1 MTKKYGHNALRIG
14 VYWETRGRQPGSPV
28 RVFYHNLFGLLSAVD
43 RSWIG
48 TVHALEVALGFV
60 MNRLI
65 KSFLRVFRISRAGGG
80 LGEGL
85 GSLPGCVL
93 FLTLCTGC
101 VFWGGVGVVR
111 GEDSGRID
119 YQSQVKSLLRE
130 RCFACH
136 GPLKQEGSL
145 RLDTLS
151 SMLTGGDS
159 GPAILPKDTEGSL
172 LLKRIRSA
180 EIENRM
186 PPEHEGEA
194 MKSQEIELLQ
204 RWIEN
209 GAEGVANEQPEPDPR
224 LHWAFQAVRRPQVP
238 LRQDVGGRQLNPIDA
253 FLTQVH
259 QEHQLQG
266 ADRASNEVL
275 LRRLSFDLIGLPPD
289 LAELKGIPSEW
300 SDDWYRK
307 QVDRLLM
314 DPRHGERWARH
325 WMDVWRFSDW
335 WGLGDQLR
343 NSQLHMWH
351 WRDWI
356 IENIN
361 ADRPYDEMVRLM
373 LAADE
378 IRPEDIRDL
387 RATGFLA
394 RNYFLFNR
402 NQWMDETIE
411 HVSKAFL
418 GLTMNCAKCHD
429 HKYDPIQQTDYYR
442 MRAIFE
448 PYHVRLDQ
456 VEGESDLNKNGLPR
470 VFDTLLDT
478 PTYRFIRGEESNPDK
493 STAMTPSIP
502 EFFSGIP
509 FEVQP
514 VRLPGVAWQPE
525 RRAWVI
531 PAVIERARAEVA
543 VAEKNLENARTAMQ
557 KASEE
562 HRIWK
567 AGSENSDKAPTDTE
581 LLAKELLRENFQ
593 ALDPLVWQTLGGD
606 WKFEP
611 GKLEQLRD
619 GQDRSVLRWLGKPP
633 KDFDVTLKFTIQGGS
648 TYRSVGITF
657 DSTQEGSEE
666 GAKGLAPG
674 PQDSEV
680 MVYLSAHA
688 PDPKVQ
694 GAYATQGAYHYPA
707 EGRVSV
713 PVMLQKP
720 YTLRVQVRGDL
731 VNAHVDGEPKL
742 AWKIPI
748 GRREGGLRFTAF
760 DVQVAFHEIVISTL
774 PASVV
779 MREPSG
785 TVTLD
790 PEAQLG
796 ISKSEMELS
805 EQRLANARLDVEV
818 LQARHTAWL
827 ARWAF
832 EDGELAGE
840 TQESLEKLKEH
851 AAQTKIASLRMDRRL
866 ALGKAKERLLAAK
879 IQQAKSTPE
888 KKDAADKEV
897 AAAMEGVAN
906 GDMQLQNA
914 LSASEPEGEIVR
926 FVGAKWSAT
935 RFLNSGADDPA
946 VEFRATSSGR
956 RTALANWITDRRNP
970 LTARVAVNHLWSRH
984 FGEPL
989 VATVFDFGNKGAKS
1003 EHVQLL
1009 DWLACE
1015 LMEHGWSMKHVHR
1028 LILDSEHYRRDSRVG
1043 AEGKGMELDPDNR
1056 FMWRRIPQR
1065 MESQVVRDSIL
1076 AFAGRLD
1083 GTIGGVSVA
1092 MKDQANSMRRSL
1104 YFFHSNNERNLLL
1117 TTFDEA
1123 LVKECYRREQSIVP
1137 QQALALSNSKLV
1149 LENCEPIADR
1159 ISAIDDSDEEFMKNA
1174 FLWLL
1179 GIRADEQMLAAS
1191 RAAMGR
1197 WKEMSDTGLGQGH
1210 PQRERVLLVWALLNH
1225 NDFVTLR

>member
-1 MTKKYGHNALRIG
+1 MRSLWPSFSRIPCFLPLVWEYVRSGLR
-14 VYWETRGRQPGSPV
+14 R
-28 RVFYHNLFGLLSAVD
+28 
-43 RSWIG
+43 
-48 TVHALEVALGFV
+48 FV
-60 MNRLI
+60 C
-65 KSFLRVFRISRAGGG
+65 SF
-80 LGEGL
+80 
-85 GSLPGCVL
+85 GCV
-93 FLTLCTGC
+93 
-101 VFWGGVGVVR
+101 VGAVGAVC
-111 GEDSGRID
+111 GDESGRVD
-119 YQSQVKSLLRE
+119 YESQVKSLLRE

-145 RLDTLS
+145 RLDTLA
-151 SMLTGGDS
+151 SMISGGES
-159 GPAILPKDTEGSL
+159 GPAISPRDSQGSL
-172 LLKRIRSA
+172 LFQRIRSA
-180 EIENRM
+180 EVENRM

-194 MKSQEIELLQ
+194 MKPEEIALLQ
-204 RWIEN
+204 RWIEG
-209 GAEGVANEQPEPDPR
+209 GAEGVANEQPDPDPR
-224 LHWAFQAVRRPQVP
+224 LHWAFQEVRRPQVP
-238 LRQDVGGRQLNPIDA
+238 QLQEGGAKQPNPIDA
-253 FLTQVH
+253 FLAQVH
-259 QEHQLQG
+259 REHQVQG

-289 LAELKGIPSEW
+289 LEELKGIPSEW

-361 ADRPYDEMVRLM
+361 VDRPYDEMVRLM

-378 IRPEDIRDL
+378 LRPEDMRDL

-456 VEGESDLNKNGLPR
+456 VEGETDLNKNGLPR
-470 VFDTLLDT
+470 VFDTLLDA
-478 PTYRFIRGEESNPDK
+478 PTYRFVRGEESSPDK
-493 STAMTPSIP
+493 STVMTPSVP
-502 EFFSGIP
+502 ALFSGVP
-509 FEVQP
+509 FEVQS

-531 PAVIERARAEVA
+531 PTVIEKARAQVHA
-543 VAEKNLENARTAMQ
+543 AEKSLEDARRGME

-562 HRIWK
+562 YRNWMATKI
-567 AGSENSDKAPTDTE
+567 AQDASLEVSGEGNSTEESAPLEFVHET
-581 LLAKELLRENFQ
+581 FQ
-593 ALDPLVWQTLGGD
+593 TLDPLVWQTLGGE
-606 WKFEP
+606 WKLAP

-633 KDFDVTLKFTIQGGS
+633 RDFDVTVKFTIQGGS

-657 DSTQEGSEE
+657 DATQDGSEE

-680 MVYLSAHA
+680 MVYLSAHS

-694 GAYATQGAYHYPA
+694 GAYATKGAYQYPA
-707 EGRVSV
+707 EGRASV

-731 VNAHVDGEPKL
+731 VNATVDGEPKL

-748 GRREGGLRFTAF
+748 ERRDGGLRFTAF
-760 DVQVAFHEIVISTL
+760 DVQVAFHEIVISAL
-774 PASVV
+774 PASVQ
-779 MREPSG
+779 MREPGGS
-785 TVTLD
+785 VSLD
-790 PEAQLG
+790 PEARLG
-796 ISKSEMELS
+796 VAKSDLELA
-805 EQRLANARLDVEV
+805 EHRLANSKLEVEV
-818 LQARHTAWL
+818 LQARHAAWL
-827 ARWAF
+827 AQWAR
-832 EDGELAGE
+832 EDMELGGVTTGEFQVA
-840 TQESLEKLKEH
+840 LEKLSQEVGR
-851 AAQTKIASLRMDRRL
+851 TKAESLRLDRKMEL
-866 ALGKAKERLLAAK
+866 AKAQERLLAAK
-879 IQQAKSTPE
+879 IQQAKSSPE

-897 AAAMEGVAN
+897 AAAMEGVVKGEA
-906 GDMQLQNA
+906 QLQKA
-914 LSASEPEGEIVR
+914 LGATEPEGELIR

-956 RTALANWITDRRNP
+956 RTALANWITDCRNP
-970 LTARVAVNHLWSRH
+970 LTARVAVNHVWNRH

-989 VATVFDFGNKGAKS
+989 VSTVFDFGNKGAKS

-1009 DWLACE
+1009 DWLASE
-1015 LMEHGWSMKHVHR
+1015 LMEHGWSIKHVHR
-1028 LILDSEHYRRDSRVG
+1028 LILDSEHYRRDSKVPAVG
-1043 AEGKGMELDPDNR
+1043 LGLEKDPDNR
-1056 FMWRRIPQR
+1056 LMWRRVPLR

-1076 AFAGRLD
+1076 SFAGRLD

-1092 MKDQANSMRRSL
+1092 MKDQANSTRRSL

-1149 LENCEPIADR
+1149 LESCAPITDR
-1159 ISAIDDSDEEFMKNA
+1159 ISQVSGDDEEFMKNA

-1179 GIRADEQMLAAS
+1179 GIRADEEMLAAS